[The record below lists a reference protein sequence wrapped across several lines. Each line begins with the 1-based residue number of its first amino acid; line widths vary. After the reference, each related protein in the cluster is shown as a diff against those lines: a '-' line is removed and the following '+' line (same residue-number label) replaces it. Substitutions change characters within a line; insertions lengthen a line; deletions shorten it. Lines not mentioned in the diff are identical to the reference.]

1 MSKAN
6 ELLKVIE
13 SLEITPDNAKALG
26 ALLKNSSYF
35 GARVIDSE
43 NDLYAIKITIANNDI
58 VEIFTKKE
66 GNKVVYDKAEL
77 DEAGIKAFIEW
88 FNVKMK
94 DVIKEE

>member
-43 NDLYAIKITIANNDI
+43 NDLYAIKIAIANNDI

-66 GNKVVYDKAEL
+66 GSKVVYDKAEL
-77 DEAGIKAFIEW
+77 DETGIKAFIEW